1 MSNYYSVR
9 PGYIIR
15 EIAGEYLAV
24 PVCSDGGSHIVILN
38 PVSKFLWERMQE
50 KTTVEQLVCAVVD
63 EYGIS
68 ADEAESDINDFIN
81 QLKESNLLN

>member
-1 MSNYYSVR
+1 MSNYYSVKS
-9 PGYIIR
+9 GYIIR

-24 PVCSDGGSHIVILN
+24 PVCSDGGSHIVVLN
-38 PVSKFLWERMQE
+38 PVSRFLWEHMQQQ
-50 KTTVEQLVCAVVD
+50 TTVEQLVSAVIG

-68 ADEAESDINDFIN
+68 ADEAEADIIDFIN